1 MRAHGP
7 ILSEFRRDCDG
18 APAAVRLWVRAADT
32 LFSVISFGPA
42 KILIVLTVALIV
54 LGPEKLPQ
62 MTRQIGKAWGDFRRF
77 REHLEGE
84 VRGALGE
91 DLVRPFTPPW
101 QSDGSSQPSA
111 VSAGSGAEETTP
123 DAGASDGAPG
133 PDGPGSTERAHDRA
147 PPPEPGQL
155 TPLPPV
161 PGSGRPPPNGGWDPG
176 LAPDDPSLN

>member
-1 MRAHGP
+1 
-7 ILSEFRRDCDG
+7 
-18 APAAVRLWVRAADT
+18 VV
-32 LFSVISFGPA
+32 SFGPA

-91 DLVRPFTPPW
+91 DLVPPYTPPW
-101 QSDGSSQPSA
+101 QSDGSSASSGGDGTTTDGALADGAPA
-111 VSAGSGAEETTP
+111 SAGS
-123 DAGASDGAPG
+123 APG
-133 PDGPGSTERAHDRA
+133 EGAQDRA
-147 PPPEPGQL
+147 PPREPGEL
-155 TPLPPV
+155 TPLPPAA
-161 PGSGRPPPNGGWDPG
+161 GSSPPATHGGWDPG

>member
-1 MRAHGP
+1 M
-7 ILSEFRRDCDG
+7 
-18 APAAVRLWVRAADT
+18 
-32 LFSVISFGPA
+32 ISFGPA

-91 DLVRPFTPPW
+91 DLVPPLTPPW
-101 QSDGSSQPSA
+101 QPDGSTDP
-111 VSAGSGAEETTP
+111 G
-123 DAGASDGAPG
+123 GASGGDGTTSGGALPDGAAVPE
-133 PDGPGSTERAHDRA
+133 GSASGEGAQDRA
-147 PPPEPGQL
+147 PPGDAGHL
-155 TPLPPV
+155 APP
-161 PGSGRPPPNGGWDPG
+161 PPATGSGRATTHRDWDPG

>member
-1 MRAHGP
+1 
-7 ILSEFRRDCDG
+7 
-18 APAAVRLWVRAADT
+18 VRAADT
-32 LFSVISFGPA
+32 LFAVISFGPA

-91 DLVRPFTPPW
+91 DLVQPFTPPW
-101 QSDGSSQPSA
+101 QSDGSSEPSA
-111 VSAGSGAEETTP
+111 ASA
-123 DAGASDGAPG
+123 APG
-133 PDGPGSTERAHDRA
+133 PDGTTPEGATGDGAEDRA
-147 PPPEPGQL
+147 PPQHPGQL
-155 TPLPPV
+155 APLPPATGSSH
-161 PGSGRPPPNGGWDPG
+161 PGTHGGWDPG